1 VANTQQNLGPGDP
14 DPDLLA
20 AVVLHTL
27 VTHPHD
33 GLTVAQV
40 ALACDRSP
48 NHPGEER
55 EIELALAILVGDG
68 LATSENDLYR
78 PTRAAIRAAELSF

>member
-1 VANTQQNLGPGDP
+1 VAKTQDAVDAP

-27 VTHPHD
+27 VSEGRE

-40 ALACDRSP
+40 AVACERSP
-48 NHPGEER
+48 HHPGEER
-55 EIELALAILVGDG
+55 EIEQALAILVNDG
-68 LATSENDLYR
+68 LAMCEDDLYR
-78 PTRAAIRAAELSF
+78 PTRPALRAAELSF

>member
-1 VANTQQNLGPGDP
+1 VANRQQRAGDP
-14 DPDLLA
+14 EPDLLA

-27 VTHPHD
+27 VSE
-33 GLTVAQV
+33 GREGMTVEQV
-40 ALACDRSP
+40 AVACERSP

-68 LATSENDLYR
+68 LAACEDDLYR

>member
-1 VANTQQNLGPGDP
+1 MAKTQEDVDAPN
-14 DPDLLA
+14 PDLLA

-27 VTHPHD
+27 VSE
-33 GLTVAQV
+33 GGEGMTVARV
-40 ALACDRSP
+40 AVACDRSP

-68 LATSENDLYR
+68 LARCEEDLYR

>member
-1 VANTQQNLGPGDP
+1 MAKTQDNVDAL

-27 VTHPHD
+27 VSEGRE

-40 ALACDRSP
+40 AVACERGP

-55 EIELALAILVGDG
+55 EIEVALAILLDDD
-68 LATSENDLYR
+68 LATVEKDLYR

>member
-1 VANTQQNLGPGDP
+1 MAKTQEDVDAP

-27 VTHPHD
+27 VSEGRD
-33 GLTVAQV
+33 GLSVEQV
-40 ALACDRSP
+40 AVACDRSP

-68 LATSENDLYR
+68 LAAFEDELYR

>member
-1 VANTQQNLGPGDP
+1 VAKTQDSVDAP

-27 VTHPHD
+27 VSEGRD
-33 GLTVAQV
+33 GLTVAQIAV
-40 ALACDRSP
+40 ACERSP

-55 EIELALAILVGDG
+55 EIEEALAILLDDG
-68 LATSENDLYR
+68 LARREDDLFR
-78 PTRAAIRAAELSF
+78 PTRPAIRAAELSF

>member
-1 VANTQQNLGPGDP
+1 
-14 DPDLLA
+14 LLA

-27 VTHPHD
+27 VSKGRE

-55 EIELALAILVGDG
+55 EIDVALAILLDDG
-68 LATSENDLYR
+68 LTRIEDDLYF
-78 PTRAAIRAAELSF
+78 PTRAAVRAAELSF

>member
-1 VANTQQNLGPGDP
+1 MDAP

-27 VTHPHD
+27 VSEGED
-33 GLTVAQV
+33 GLSVAQI
-40 ALACDRSP
+40 AIACERSP
-48 NHPGEER
+48 DHPGEEG
-55 EIELALAILVGDG
+55 EIERALAILVDDD
-68 LATSENDLYR
+68 LAACKDDLYR